1 MTEALAAET
10 PVIDTPAEAPADA
23 PSEPSDDV
31 KPDAP
36 ANDEAKAEPEAEKP
50 ELSELDKYKYAT
62 QKRIDRQTA
71 KLAEL
76 ERQSREYAEKLSQ
89 YETSKKNEGPK
100 ESDFD
105 STEEYLLAKG
115 AWNKEQEIAQKQAQ
129 ERREETQKAYA
140 ERMQKRS
147 EEVSAQEAKF
157 RAITPDYDEATQVLN
172 EYVADADKTSP
183 GFTVFRDVLMSAP
196 DLPAL
201 SYHLGKNPDL
211 IESLMTKEPAQIAWV
226 LIEEAIK
233 LRDKPKTQQ
242 KPISTPP
249 TPTKVGGVVT
259 RTEDMMNGRELLKK
273 YKLK

>member
-31 KPDAP
+31 KPDVP

-129 ERREETQKAYA
+129 ERQEETQKAYA

-147 EEVSAQEAKF
+147 AEVSAQEAKF
-157 RAITPDYDEATQVLN
+157 RAVTPDYDDATQVLN

-211 IESLMTKEPAQIAWV
+211 IESLMNKEPAQIAWV

-233 LRDKPKTQQ
+233 LRDKPKDEYKQPPAPP
-242 KPISTPP
+242 KPVSGSSA
-249 TPTKVGGVVT
+249 PTKSI
-259 RTEDMMNGRELLKK
+259 EQMSYKEIKK
-273 YKLK
+273 QWKL